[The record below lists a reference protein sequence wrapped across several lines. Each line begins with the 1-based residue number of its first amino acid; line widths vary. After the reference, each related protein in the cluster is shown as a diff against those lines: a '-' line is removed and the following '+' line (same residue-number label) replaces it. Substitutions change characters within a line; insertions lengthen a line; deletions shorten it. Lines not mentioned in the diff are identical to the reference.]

1 MVRGNQVSTATG
13 TLARMGFEDA
23 EAAAA
28 ILGKVGDAADS
39 LVHLLAVTADPTR
52 RPATSRSSPRADDGT
67 ELLEDLIDDEG
78 FAMRLLL
85 VLGATRP
92 SATTCCTTPSSGGS

>member
-1 MVRGNQVSTATG
+1 MRGSRVSTATG

-23 EAAAA
+23 EGAAAV
-28 ILGKVGDAADS
+28 LGKLGDAADS
-39 LVHLLAVTADPTR
+39 LVHLLAVTADPDQAARYLADLTE
-52 RPATSRSSPRADDGT
+52 RADDGK

-85 VLGATRP
+85 VLGASSALGDASHDRP
-92 SATTCCTTPSSGGS
+92 HN